1 MWVKAVDGVSF
12 TLRRGET
19 LGLVGE
25 SGSGKTTV
33 GQPLLRL
40 EQPTSG
46 QIRFAGQ
53 DVTRLYGIR
62 DPSVG
67 TLPQGDTF
75 ETAPSTRSRP
85 SRPTLTGMSSFNFRI
100 ADLAPGPCHSR
111 VGPLLLLAAD
121 P

>member
-75 ETAPSTRSRP
+75 RDSPEHTIQAEQTD
-85 SRPTLTGMSSFNFRI
+85 TDGHELVHLQN
-100 ADLAPGPCHSR
+100 C
-111 VGPLLLLAAD
+111 
-121 P
+121 